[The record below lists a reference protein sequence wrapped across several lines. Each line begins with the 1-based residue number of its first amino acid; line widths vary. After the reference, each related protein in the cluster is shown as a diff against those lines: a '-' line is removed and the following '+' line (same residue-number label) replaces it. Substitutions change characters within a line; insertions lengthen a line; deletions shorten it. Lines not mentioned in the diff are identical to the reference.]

1 MQILLQVWAKGD
13 KKLRLILKL
22 IQEIHELGV
31 PKKMNEKKTIDTL
44 RYRIKRYR
52 EMGNGAMC
60 QDLLS
65 ELRQVIAASK

>member
-1 MQILLQVWAKGD
+1 MSGSWSEGAKN
-13 KKLRLILKL
+13 
-22 IQEIHELGV
+22 V
-31 PKKMNEKKTIDTL
+31 KKMNEKKTIDTL

-65 ELRQVIAASK
+65 ELRQVIAAGK

>member
-1 MQILLQVWAKGD
+1 MPKC
-13 KKLRLILKL
+13 
-22 IQEIHELGV
+22 E
-31 PKKMNEKKTIDTL
+31 KKMNEKKTIDQL